1 MDILF
6 RLRDIYDLYKVQMLL
21 LLKIKEEN
29 GMAQLLL
36 VFSYFWRYDW
46 VNECQV
52 RPTCMGKIKFDML
65 GSKLSNH
72 VLHLR

>member
-6 RLRDIYDLYKVQMLL
+6 RLRNVYDLYKVQVLL
-21 LLKIKEEN
+21 LLKMKEEN
-29 GMAQLLL
+29 GISKL

-46 VNECQV
+46 VNACQL
-52 RPTCMGKIKFDML
+52 RPTCIGKVRFDVL

-72 VLHLR
+72 VFAL